1 MPPPL
6 TLILQAGGKSSRMGE
21 DKALKPF
28 LGRPLIARV
37 VERLAPLADE
47 ILITTNDPER
57 YAFLGLRLVPDLVPG
72 CGPLGGLHA
81 GLTAASHPLAALV
94 ACDMPFASAALL
106 ETAARLLVQ
115 EQADVVVPRSGGRL
129 EPLHA
134 VYCRATC
141 LPAIEAA
148 IQTGEYRL
156 IGWFTQV
163 KVRQMTEE
171 EVAALDPCGLAFWN
185 LNTPQEFAHA
195 EELAR

>member
-47 ILITTNDPER
+47 ILVTTNDPQR

-115 EQADVVVPRSGGRL
+115 EQADVVVPRSGGGL

-134 VYCRATC
+134 VYRRATC
-141 LPAIEAA
+141 LPAVEAA
-148 IQTGEYRL
+148 IRAGEYRL
-156 IGWFTQV
+156 TGWFAQV

-185 LNTPQEFAHA
+185 LNTPQEFAQA